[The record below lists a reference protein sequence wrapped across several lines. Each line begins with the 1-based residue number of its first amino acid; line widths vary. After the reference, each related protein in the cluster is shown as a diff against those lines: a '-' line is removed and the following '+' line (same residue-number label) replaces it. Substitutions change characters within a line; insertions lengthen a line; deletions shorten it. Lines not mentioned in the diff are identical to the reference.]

1 MPANRGHRPRLQ
13 LQLRALA
20 RVIVKFYLASP
31 KATHYPPA
39 MALSKISN
47 LRFGHSSQNPQF
59 RRMCDEVL
67 GLDRKCRCNLCSE
80 GRQMFAFRHTELAP
94 SLGSQFSRRF
104 SWVAGNGGG
113 CFDLRFNFSRKARCA
128 FRPAVVPLA

>member
-13 LQLRALA
+13 LKLSALA

-31 KATHYPPA
+31 KATHYAPA

-47 LRFGHSSQNPQF
+47 FCFGHFSQNPQLG
-59 RRMCDEVL
+59 RLCDEVL
-67 GLDRKCRCNLCSE
+67 GVDRKCRCNLCSE

-94 SLGSQFSRRF
+94 SRGKEHTSELQSPY
-104 SWVAGNGGG
+104 
-113 CFDLRFNFSRKARCA
+113 DLVCRLLLEKKKKK
-128 FRPAVVPLA
+128 